1 MSKIFLPAARENRV
15 ETSKMRLNRIVG
27 WSGGLGSEYH
37 PYDPFYTSTLYHSS
51 GLQAPRKIWALT
63 GKEFIGACATAMEFV
78 GKFKSAS
85 ATYPGDGR
93 WIRNEHVVLSQ
104 RSRFESTDRS

>member
-15 ETSKMRLNRIVG
+15 ETIKMRLNRIVG
-27 WSGGLGSEYH
+27 WSGGLGGEYH
-37 PYDPFYTSTLYHSS
+37 PYDPFYTSTPYHSS

-104 RSRFESTDRS
+104 RSRFESADRS